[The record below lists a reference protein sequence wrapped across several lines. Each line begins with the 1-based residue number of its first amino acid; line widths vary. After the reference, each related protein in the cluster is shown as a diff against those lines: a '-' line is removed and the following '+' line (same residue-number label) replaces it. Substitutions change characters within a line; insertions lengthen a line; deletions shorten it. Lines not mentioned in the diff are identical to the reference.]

1 MMNNF
6 LEFINKDIE
15 GKKEQIGTLPVR
27 TKVNKKKYNETLE
40 KMSNKYKGYKDNV
53 YKYLT
58 VKAKNLIKLKD
69 NNDDD
74 ELIETINK
82 LEGARNLLNPFNTF
96 VEKMGFDSL
105 LYQMNCCSTL
115 NFKSLNH
122 IVNGFL
128 DKFELADIILESS
141 DFDYTCYVHQYMESF
156 LEVRNK
162 GDKDY
167 SKISE
172 IFEQIYWL
180 NPELI
185 QHIDLNFRKL
195 IRKFS
200 KNFNDY
206 LDNLKNEVK
215 KSLDLNSYEDCLS
228 KITNAYTQLNIKQKE
243 TVEDI
248 VRLSIDGEIDIEHY
262 KEDNKVRKV
271 AFSTLLGDEFDIK
284 NTNKFDRV
292 CEDLDRLK
300 LNLVEL
306 SNYLTFEPLFEEF
319 KKQYGMLE
327 NNNKKNTT
335 LKDCE
340 SKIMKMEV
348 ELDKMN
354 KKISSGK
361 KSLFSNLTEIE
372 IKNLKIDSV
381 LKAKELYDL
390 YKEYEKEYF
399 KDRVETVISNNMSIT
414 DLLKLYASFDYFKKM
429 AIQNVFELETYDE
442 VAEMADKYDSFS
454 TNPLNNVM
462 EGVLLFGEINIPV
475 IICNK
480 YRLSGIII
488 DEESLNED
496 NINALLNKV
505 NLIIRT
511 NIINNSNVPLE
522 KIWFVTKVNEY
533 KND

>member
-1 MMNNF
+1 
-6 LEFINKDIE
+6 
-15 GKKEQIGTLPVR
+15 
-27 TKVNKKKYNETLE
+27 
-40 KMSNKYKGYKDNV
+40 
-53 YKYLT
+53 
-58 VKAKNLIKLKD
+58 
-69 NNDDD
+69 
-74 ELIETINK
+74 
-82 LEGARNLLNPFNTF
+82 
-96 VEKMGFDSL
+96 
-105 LYQMNCCSTL
+105 
-115 NFKSLNH
+115 
-122 IVNGFL
+122 
-128 DKFELADIILESS
+128 
-141 DFDYTCYVHQYMESF
+141 
-156 LEVRNK
+156 
-162 GDKDY
+162 
-167 SKISE
+167 
-172 IFEQIYWL
+172 
-180 NPELI
+180 
-185 QHIDLNFRKL
+185 
-195 IRKFS
+195 
-200 KNFNDY
+200 
-206 LDNLKNEVK
+206 
-215 KSLDLNSYEDCLS
+215 
-228 KITNAYTQLNIKQKE
+228 
-243 TVEDI
+243 
-248 VRLSIDGEIDIEHY
+248 
-262 KEDNKVRKV
+262 
-271 AFSTLLGDEFDIK
+271 
-284 NTNKFDRV
+284 
-292 CEDLDRLK
+292 
-300 LNLVEL
+300 
-306 SNYLTFEPLFEEF
+306 
-319 KKQYGMLE
+319 MLE